1 MGIVRSFFKR
11 EASGLGAGVFR
22 FSLLGALLLVLVGT
36 GVNRA
41 GGTLKYPFEDLYP
54 PYSAKEIQEVL
65 KRPLTLEDCIRI
77 ALSENVSLQIV
88 EGDLYAAESDVS
100 GSYGTFLPVLSLNA
114 SRTQSEENHPLDPT
128 SPQDP
133 TRLTFDNNALV
144 AQFQQT
150 LYSGTKLDFSFDL
163 RRDVNSPSTFGD
175 PKSKLETRNFSVTV
189 TQPLLKGGWFTV
201 TRSPITLSRYSHEA
215 QKYRYTDTQL
225 KTITDTKIAFYNVL
239 LQREIIK
246 SNLAAIKRD
255 STLIALSE
263 AKVQASMATKR
274 DVLSAQIQ
282 LAEDQASL
290 IAAQADYQK
299 ALDDLKEIMGV
310 PIDYP
315 IEIDTVALSYSESP
329 LDPKPLIEKALARNP
344 NLHFFERNIAMKDL
358 EYRVAQNERLPQLDL
373 AFQYTGGSDN
383 NLTQNSEVTSNDLV
397 VSLNLSY
404 PLFNK
409 SAVAKAQKL
418 RIAKT
423 QEMLKLEDFRR
434 QIVLQIRDIVRSIHT
449 NVEEIKVLKQTIEA
463 AKEKVQFATVMFNL
477 GRASNFDITDAQQAL
492 LKAEIQLAGKLVNYH
507 SQLAILESLVGEPIS
522 MVENE
527 Q

>member
-1 MGIVRSFFKR
+1 MPGRLLWC
-11 EASGLGAGVFR
+11 GLLCTC
-22 FSLLGALLLVLVGT
+22 LLGFF
-36 GVNRA
+36 NPRA
-41 GGTLKYPFEDLYP
+41 TRAKEPLKYAFEDLYP

-100 GSYGTFLPVLSLNA
+100 GSYGTFYPVLSLNA
-114 SRTQSEENHPLDPT
+114 SRTQSEENRPLDAAN
-128 SPQDP
+128 PQDP
-133 TRLTFDNNALV
+133 THLTFDNNALV
-144 AQFQQT
+144 AQIKQT
-150 LYSGTKLDFSFDL
+150 LFSGTRLDLSFDI
-163 RRDVNSPSTFGD
+163 RRDINSPSSFGAS
-175 PKSKLETRNFSVTV
+175 KSKLENRNYSITI
-189 TQPLLKGGWFTV
+189 TQPLLQGGWFTV
-201 TRSPITLSRYSHEA
+201 TRSPITLARYSHEA

-225 KTITDTKIAFYNVL
+225 QTIADTKIAFYNVL
-239 LQREIIK
+239 LQREIIE
-246 SNLAAIKRD
+246 SNMAAIKRD
-255 STLIALSE
+255 STLIALSK

-282 LAEDQASL
+282 LADDRASL
-290 IAAQADYQK
+290 IAAQAKYEK
-299 ALDDLKEIMGV
+299 ALDDLKEIMGI
-310 PIDYP
+310 PIEYP
-315 IEIDTVALSYSESP
+315 IEIDTVELGYSEKL

-358 EYRVAQNERLPQLDL
+358 AYRVAQNERLPQLDL
-373 AFQYTGGSDN
+373 ALQYTGGSDN
-383 NLTQNSEVTSNDLV
+383 NLTQNSETTTNDLV

-434 QIVLQIRDIVRSIHT
+434 QIMLQIRDIVRTIHT
-449 NVEEIKVLKQTIEA
+449 NVEEIKVLRQSIEA

-477 GRASNFDITDAQQAL
+477 GRASNLDITDAQQAL
-492 LKAEIQLAGKLVNYH
+492 LKAEIQLADKLVNYH
-507 SQLAILESLVGEPIS
+507 SQLAILESLVGEPLS
-522 MVENE
+522 VLENE
-527 Q
+527 